1 MAKDFV
7 TGRKTT
13 FGKKRSHAL
22 NQTNRS
28 WKPNLQKVRILV
40 DGKPKKVWVSTRALK
55 SGKVTRIYYII
66 ILINKF
72 NILKTKGHNVSN

>member
-40 DGKPKKVWVSTRALK
+40 DGKPKKVRNAHHWRGFVPCWATAR
-55 SGKVTRIYYII
+55 
-66 ILINKF
+66 
-72 NILKTKGHNVSN
+72 